1 MYVNPAAAASLLATA
16 PGPAFGIAI
25 DTIAARHRHSKTGV
39 SKNATTTAL
48 STPAATTAATS
59 SDLTVGSPFN
69 KNGNPATNGRRET
82 TDKKG
87 YDEWLF
93 GIIILWIIKYK
104 LF

>member
-1 MYVNPAAAASLLATA
+1 MYINPTAAASLLATA
-16 PGPAFGIAI
+16 PGPAFGIATN
-25 DTIAARHRHSKTGV
+25 TIAARRRHSKTGV

-48 STPAATTAATS
+48 STPAATAATS

-87 YDEWLF
+87 YDE
-93 GIIILWIIKYK
+93 
-104 LF
+104 

>member
-1 MYVNPAAAASLLATA
+1 MHINPTAAASLLATA
-16 PGPAFGIAI
+16 PGHAFGIAI
-25 DTIAARHRHSKTGV
+25 DTIAACHRHSKTGV
-39 SKNATTTAL
+39 SKNATTSAL
-48 STPAATTAATS
+48 STPAATAATS

-69 KNGNPATNGRRET
+69 KHGNPATNGRRET